1 MEEHLQKVAYRMSRG
16 GWQEVWCC
24 LLGLNISKLVMSSPV
39 GAELAR
45 EGDVHPL
52 VLLQLL
58 LIVVAH

>member
-1 MEEHLQKVAYRMSRG
+1 MSRQE
-16 GWQEVWCC
+16 WQEVWCC
-24 LLGLNISKLVMSSPV
+24 LLGLNMSKLVMSSPI

-45 EGDVHPL
+45 ESDVHPL